1 MLYPEDVKREL
12 DTIIEAFGEYTRG
25 QDYFDIVYSEKIGY
39 LWIAVP
45 GPGVFIEA
53 KRLKTVKEMLESFF
67 HDVIDDVI
75 FSPDNPAK
83 DHMDLELTEY
93 EERESRR
100 WITEILETIESDNKA
115 RYLELMNAYINI
127 RKS

>member
-1 MLYPEDVKREL
+1 MLYPGDVKREL
-12 DTIIEAFGEYTRG
+12 DSIVEAFDEYTRG
-25 QDYFDIVYSEKIGY
+25 QDYFDIVYSEKFGY
-39 LWIAVP
+39 LWVAAP
-45 GPGVFIEA
+45 CLEAIEA

-75 FSPDNPAK
+75 FSSDNPTK
-83 DHMDLELTEY
+83 DRMDLELTEY

-127 RKS
+127 RKN